1 MREGE
6 DRPPGDPPGARSSIA
21 KPPQPGLSRPCR
33 QRGPESARRRWSGWR
48 GRWSGSRGGGIAAGP
63 RPPRWSGLLEEL
75 SAPSPSTSESVRSDQ
90 RKQDGGM
97 GGTAQHRL
105 ARKKLWRLVTTLV
118 YYAIRLES
126 LLISS
131 RIVTFSSSLSFHA
144 SDSVKP

>member
-1 MREGE
+1 MPAAGPGE
-6 DRPPGDPPGARSSIA
+6 RAAALERLAGAVERFA
-21 KPPQPGLSRPCR
+21 
-33 QRGPESARRRWSGWR
+33 W
-48 GRWSGSRGGGIAAGP
+48 GGIAAGP